1 MKRYNIHS
9 IRYKSNNKPKYHKHS
24 LPVKDN
30 LLKQNFEA
38 FMPNTAWVGDITYIR
53 TLEGWLYLAIVKDL
67 CTKQIVGYSFSEKI
81 DTQLTIKA
89 LDMAVRKCRPR
100 GNLTFHSDR
109 GSQYAALKYQQR
121 LNNCGIKSSMSRSGN
136 PYDNAVAESFFS
148 SLKCELVHL
157 TRFYTKQQAEME
169 IFHYIQKYNNV
180 RPHSSI
186 GWLTP
191 NSFAKSFRRCSA

>member
-1 MKRYNIHS
+1 
-9 IRYKSNNKPKYHKHS
+9 
-24 LPVKDN
+24 
-30 LLKQNFEA
+30 
-38 FMPNTAWVGDITYIR
+38 
-53 TLEGWLYLAIVKDL
+53 
-67 CTKQIVGYSFSEKI
+67 
-81 DTQLTIKA
+81 
-89 LDMAVRKCRPR
+89 MAVRKCRPR

>member
-1 MKRYNIHS
+1 
-9 IRYKSNNKPKYHKHS
+9 
-24 LPVKDN
+24 
-30 LLKQNFEA
+30 
-38 FMPNTAWVGDITYIR
+38 MPNTAWVGDITYIR

-191 NSFAKSFRRCSA
+191 NSFAKSFHRCSA